1 MDAGSILS
9 AVVTLA
15 LAGIGGLGWLFK
27 LHGDARVLRERLDG
41 EIKMREALDS
51 RLNGFESR
59 VYEKLEEIIDRLSR
73 KQDRQVS

>member
-9 AVVTLA
+9 AVITLA

-27 LHGDARVLRERLDG
+27 LHGDQRVLREKLYG
-41 EIKMREALDS
+41 EIELRKAMGD

-59 VYEKLEEIIDRLSR
+59 VYEKLEEIIDKLSR
-73 KQDRQVS
+73 KADR